1 MYTLMHKYIQLEH
14 RFYTTKTQNTL
25 NVVQYKLKVRINL
38 VFSSQNSEQ
47 CKIMNIMYLCGYI
60 LRIKLQLNYG

>member
-14 RFYTTKTQNTL
+14 RFYTTK
-25 NVVQYKLKVRINL
+25 YKLRAIINL

-47 CKIMNIMYLCGYI
+47 CNNVNNMYLCGYI

>member
-14 RFYTTKTQNTL
+14 RFYTTK
-25 NVVQYKLKVRINL
+25 YKLRAIINL

-47 CKIMNIMYLCGYI
+47 YVSVWLHTTDKTTVK
-60 LRIKLQLNYG
+60 LRIKEEI